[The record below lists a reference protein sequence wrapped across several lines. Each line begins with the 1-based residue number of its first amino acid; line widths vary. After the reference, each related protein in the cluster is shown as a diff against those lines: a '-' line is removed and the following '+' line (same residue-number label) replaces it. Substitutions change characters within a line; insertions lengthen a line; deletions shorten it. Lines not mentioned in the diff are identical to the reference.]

1 MRRLIVGILA
11 LALGIFGLAAGSL
24 GQKASAPRGEVRI
37 VDKFSNAWG
46 FIVLYT
52 MEHLME
58 IDRQGNLVP
67 RLATGWRWVDDRTL
81 EVKLRRGVRF
91 QNGEAFDAEIVKL
104 NWEENT
110 RQRQPHMVG
119 IHMSFRPGS
128 RVEIRDP
135 YTVRFIS
142 PATDGGMQNKLTNM
156 HLASRQFYRE
166 LGWGKSQW

>member
-1 MRRLIVGILA
+1 M
-11 LALGIFGLAAGSL
+11 
-24 GQKASAPRGEVRI
+24 
-37 VDKFSNAWG
+37 
-46 FIVLYT
+46 YT

-67 RLATGWRWVDDRTL
+67 RLATSWRWVDDRTF
-81 EVKLRRGVRF
+81 EVTLRRGVRF

-110 RQRQPHMVG
+110 RQRQPHMIG
-119 IHMSFRPGS
+119 THMNFRPGS
-128 RVEIRDP
+128 RVEILDP

-142 PATDGGMQNKLTNM
+142 PEPDGGTLNKLTNM

-166 LGWGKSQW
+166 LGWGESQW

>member
-11 LALGIFGLAAGSL
+11 LALGIFGIATGSL
-24 GQKASAPRGEVRI
+24 AQKAPAPRGEVRI
-37 VDKFSNAWG
+37 VDRYPNAWG
-46 FIVLYT
+46 YWVMYT

-67 RLATGWRWVDDRTL
+67 RLATSWRWVDDWTF
-81 EVKLRRGVRF
+81 EVTLRRGVRF
-91 QNGEAFDAEIVKL
+91 QNGETFDAEIVKL

-110 RQRQPHMVG
+110 KQRQPHMIG
-119 IHMSFRPGS
+119 AHMNFKRGS
-128 RVEIRDP
+128 RVEILDP

-142 PATDGGMQNKLTNM
+142 PEVDGGMLNKLTNM

-166 LGWGKSQW
+166 LGWGDSQW